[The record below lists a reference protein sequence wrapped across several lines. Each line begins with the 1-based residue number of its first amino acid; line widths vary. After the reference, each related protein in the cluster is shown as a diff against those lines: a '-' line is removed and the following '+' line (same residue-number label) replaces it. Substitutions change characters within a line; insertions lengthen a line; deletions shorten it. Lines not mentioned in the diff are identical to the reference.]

1 MEYVVN
7 KGEIVVLEKGDAYK
21 VLNFVEKD
29 GVGYVCLYKFE
40 DGDAPLSFNVKNVV
54 FAREVVEDEDYF
66 LDRVTDENLVKE
78 LTKLYK
84 KN

>member
-7 KGEIVVLEKGDAYK
+7 KGEIVVLENGDTYK

-40 DGDAPLSFNVKNVV
+40 NEESPLSFNAKNVV
-54 FAREVVEDEDYF
+54 FAREVVDGEDYF
-66 LDRVTDENLVKE
+66 LDKVTDDGLTNE
-78 LTKLYK
+78 LTSLY
-84 KN
+84 NNQ